1 MMWKLDLGD
10 EVSEKKPLG
19 GRPTISILIGA
30 GFSVPMG
37 YPIGNRVNDIL
48 SNFDYNRIDISPA
61 GELYNSRER
70 SSIIS
75 TQYQRNLVF
84 CGRMID
90 AYTKAQD
97 GKFDYEEFFDF
108 IHSKEIFEESYLRVS
123 EGLVAENEDYHDYVY
138 GLDNIFTQMVSH
150 VIRDGNGEI
159 WYDNKPNQIGFVK
172 GYDTFL
178 QVLSKWS
185 DDYIVNVHTLN
196 HDMLFESFN
205 KTEYLSG
212 KICDG
217 FDEYGSE
224 YYGVLTACQGRR
236 YNVRLERYTARY
248 NKPVRLYKL
257 HGSFDYV
264 FYYKSYGN
272 ILTPSICVKRRYGI
286 DLKSLKRGIGSKMK
300 YESFPFAYHSNFLSG
315 VNTKVKHYNDKVLY
329 CKLQK
334 RFRNNLRTAK
344 QLIIVGYGGK
354 DEGINDA
361 ILDNYDYHIKPTI
374 IIDPYPSDALIE
386 LKNKLG
392 ASLITKSISDIS
404 KSELALD

>member
-1 MMWKLDLGD
+1 MWRLDLGED
-10 EVSEKKPLG
+10 ILEIKPLD

-37 YPIGNRVNDIL
+37 YPVGNRVNDII
-48 SNFDYNRIDISPA
+48 SNFDYKSIDISPA
-61 GELYNSRER
+61 GELYSSREH

-84 CGRMID
+84 CGRIIN
-90 AYTKAQD
+90 AYTQKHE

-108 IHSKEIFEESYLRVS
+108 IHSNEIFEEPYKCCS
-123 EGLVAENEDYHDYVY
+123 EGLVAELEDYHDFVY
-138 GLDNIFTQMVSH
+138 GLDSIFTQMVFH

-159 WYDNKPNQIGFVK
+159 WYDNKPNQIGHIE

-185 DDYIVNVHTLN
+185 EDYIVNVHTLN

-217 FDEYGSE
+217 FDEYGSD

-248 NKPVRLYKL
+248 NRPVRLYKL

-264 FYYKSYGN
+264 FYYKSNGN
-272 ILTPSICVKRRYGI
+272 ILLPSICVKRRYGI
-286 DLKSLKRGIGSKMK
+286 DLKSLKRGIGNKMK
-300 YESFPFAYHSNFLSG
+300 YETFPFAYHSNFLSG
-315 VNTKVKHYNDKVLY
+315 VNTKVRHYNDNVLY
-329 CKLQK
+329 GKLHK

-344 QLIIVGYGGK
+344 CLIIVGYGGK
-354 DEGINDA
+354 DEGINNT
-361 ILDNYDYHIKPTI
+361 ILNNYDYLNKPTI
-374 IIDPYPSDALIE
+374 IIDPYPSDALIG
-386 LKNKLG
+386 LKGKLG

-404 KSELALD
+404 KTELNIG